1 MATKLRGRAAKLYE
15 TDFYAWAEEQ
25 AARLRAREFD
35 GLDLDNLIE
44 EVEGLADTKL
54 SGVLNSARIV
64 MEHLLKLEHSP
75 AVDPRN
81 NWRASVREH
90 RRRVQIDL
98 TPRLQGLLADQ
109 LPRMYAMARED
120 AAAGMRDHG
129 EHAPADA
136 LPTTCPY
143 NIDQITGDWWPE
155 VAASST
161 GRPISW

>member
-75 AVDPRN
+75 AVDPARPG
-81 NWRASVREH
+81 ASR
-90 RRRVQIDL
+90 
-98 TPRLQGLLADQ
+98 GS
-109 LPRMYAMARED
+109 
-120 AAAGMRDHG
+120 AAAHVRDGARGRGCRDARPRRARPCRRSANDLPVQHRSDHG
-129 EHAPADA
+129 R
-136 LPTTCPY
+136 L
-143 NIDQITGDWWPE
+143 
-155 VAASST
+155 VAG
-161 GRPISW
+161 GRRLFDRTSHLLVTL